1 MEEQEL
7 PWLVI
12 ETYFKDNPRSLV
24 QHHLNSF
31 NDFFGGGIQQIMK
44 EKNPIR
50 IMKQQDPTTKEF
62 RLKTELYFGG
72 KNGNKIYFGKPIIY
86 DDERAHF
93 MYPNEARLAHDG
105 VTVHYD
111 IDVNYSVI
119 ENDGSVT
126 NVERTIEKVLLE
138 DFHVNVQIMYS

>member
-31 NDFFGGGIQQIMK
+31 NDFFGNGIQRIMK

-50 IMKQQDPTTKEF
+50 IMKQQDPITKEF

-72 KNGNKIYFGKPIIY
+72 KMEIKYI
-86 DDERAHF
+86 
-93 MYPNEARLAHDG
+93 L
-105 VTVHYD
+105 
-111 IDVNYSVI
+111 
-119 ENDGSVT
+119 EN
-126 NVERTIEKVLLE
+126 LLFTMMNALTLCILMKQ
-138 DFHVNVQIMYS
+138 DFEI